1 MDNLKPTTSK
11 IETQH
16 VMSIEKRPNHF
27 IELDIMGINETKKI
41 LGNSYYQNES
51 EHYFEILAMT
61 LGLVV
66 SGNFALLNTV
76 QKILNYLYLK
86 KTKTW
91 HSVVLHKREKVQ

>member
-41 LGNSYYQNES
+41 LGNSYYQN
-51 EHYFEILAMT
+51 
-61 LGLVV
+61 
-66 SGNFALLNTV
+66 
-76 QKILNYLYLK
+76 
-86 KTKTW
+86 
-91 HSVVLHKREKVQ
+91 